1 MNKIKFFHPITGKML
16 TINCAQGIM
25 GSRKAKTQSVVSVS
39 KVCIRM
45 WAQGYVRAGKNVV
58 LTDFEK
64 AAIALAPKVIVEMK
78 TQIKKQEADAGLP
91 DVDSIRA
98 PILLPSIPPM
108 QVGIPHTPTPIPAPV
123 IQVETVKRDLSAAE
137 KLAALRASRV

>member
-25 GSRKAKTQSVVSVS
+25 GSRKAKTQSIVSVS

-64 AAIALAPKVIVEMK
+64 AAIALAPKVIAEMMA
-78 TQIKKQEADAGLP
+78 QIKKQEADARLP
-91 DVDSIRA
+91 DVDTIRA
-98 PILLPSIPPM
+98 PLPLPSIPPLFS
-108 QVGIPHTPTPIPAPV
+108 PV
-123 IQVETVKRDLSAAE
+123 VQVETKRADMSQAE